1 MWNSIQT
8 NQLVYHVMNQTT
20 RRSLSENS
28 DMAEDGSLYFAY
40 KLASTFTELLFRIL
54 KYGYL
59 VDPRRF
65 THMANCQSEDS
76 YRFFH
81 HR

>member
-1 MWNSIQT
+1 
-8 NQLVYHVMNQTT
+8 MNQTI
-20 RRSLSENS
+20 RHRSLAENS

-40 KLASTFTELLFRIL
+40 KLVSTFAERFFRIL

-65 THMANCQSEDS
+65 RSQFPCDQQRLACLCICVGFQ
-76 YRFFH
+76 
-81 HR
+81 